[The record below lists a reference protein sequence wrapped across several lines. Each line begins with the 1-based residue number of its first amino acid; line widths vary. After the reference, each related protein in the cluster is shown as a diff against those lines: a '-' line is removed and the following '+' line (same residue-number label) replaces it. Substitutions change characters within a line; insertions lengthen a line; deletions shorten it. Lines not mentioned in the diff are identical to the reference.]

1 MILIYKDYAQI
12 TCFYFHNFDPSLP
25 EITIMQ
31 INERFIQHYKN
42 NFMPWAHEMP
52 DFNLIEMVKN
62 WPIKA
67 CKTFEPGCGTGTDSI
82 WLSQQGFK
90 TTAMDVSPIAIEKS
104 RENALKQ
111 KANVNFHIGDFL
123 NDSLNSN
130 EYGLVFDRGF
140 FHSFDTHDQRL
151 KIAKRVSTVLEKD
164 GLWLSLIGNADGV
177 KTEPG
182 PPLWSAE
189 NIVSAI
195 EPYFKILSIR
205 ASHFGNDQA
214 EPARIWVCLMRKR
227 H

>member
-1 MILIYKDYAQI
+1 MHTK
-12 TCFYFHNFDPSLP
+12 NK
-25 EITIMQ
+25 
-31 INERFIQHYKN
+31 FIQHYKN
-42 NFMPWAHEMP
+42 DFMPWAHETP
-52 DFNLIEMVKN
+52 DFNLVEIVEN
-62 WPIKA
+62 WPIKP
-67 CKTFEPGCGTGTDSI
+67 CKTLEPGCGTGTDSI
-82 WLSQQGFK
+82 WLSQHGFQ

-111 KANVNFHIGDFL
+111 KANVNFHVGDFL
-123 NDSLNSN
+123 GDSLNSN

-140 FHSFDTHDQRL
+140 FHSFDTHDERL
-151 KIAKRVSTVLEKD
+151 EIAKRISTVLEKD